1 MDCWLNFDSLF
12 RTVELVQEPLAV
24 DMDVKK
30 VTKIRQHLLQSFLY
44 RVSPSTSRS
53 TGNQSSWR
61 GQTGSQLMS
70 CLNKYVKN
78 QTESDLYW
86 ICIRWQG
93 TTSMTCSTL
102 QRRPIWICWGWT
114 YSTRKT
120 KLIWSVSKVW
130 GGGIYE
136 LDEFYDI
143 ADELGILI
151 WQVAGENHM
160 LQHFLQDFMFA
171 CSMYPADPETLA
183 NVEKEVIHQ
192 VCWEKSNT
200 KRCL

>member
-1 MDCWLNFDSLF
+1 MG
-12 RTVELVQEPLAV
+12 RT
-24 DMDVKK
+24 K
-30 VTKIRQHLLQSFLY
+30 TW
-44 RVSPSTSRS
+44 
-53 TGNQSSWR
+53 N
-61 GQTGSQLMS
+61 
-70 CLNKYVKN
+70 
-78 QTESDLYW
+78 DLYW
-86 ICIRWQG
+86 IFIRWQG

-151 WQVAGENHM
+151 WQVTGENDICCNIFCRISCLPAQCILQTPKRLQMWKRKWFIRSVERNQIQRDACNSVRHKICSNRFEGCNIM
-160 LQHFLQDFMFA
+160 LAWHFG
-171 CSMYPADPETLA
+171 
-183 NVEKEVIHQ
+183 Q
-192 VCWEKSNT
+192 V
-200 KRCL
+200 LIGDI